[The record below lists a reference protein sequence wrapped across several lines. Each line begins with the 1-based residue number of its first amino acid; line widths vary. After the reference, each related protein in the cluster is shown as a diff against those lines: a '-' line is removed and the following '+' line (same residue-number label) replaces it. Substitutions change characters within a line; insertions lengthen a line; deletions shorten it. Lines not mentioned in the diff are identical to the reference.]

1 MYLDVVPPVITV
13 SGSPGMIWPP
23 NHQYHTFE
31 ISDFVASVTDGG
43 TPGLSLADVFIVA
56 VTSDEPENGNDDGNT
71 TNDIVIVDCQT
82 VKLRAE
88 RQGNGNGRVYTIT
101 VAAQDQSGNVG
112 TASFQVHVPKNQ
124 SGDFTVDDGPM
135 YEVLSGCSAPNS
147 AAKTLAANSANTE
160 EMESEQAPADF
171 ELAQNYPNPFNPETE
186 IRFQLP
192 QASHVVLKIF
202 NMLGREII
210 TLTDRQ
216 FEAGYH
222 RVRWNGKDGNGNS
235 LASGVYFYQLQASS
249 FTQVRRMSLLR

>member
-1 MYLDVVPPVITV
+1 MYLDVVPPTITI
-13 SGSPGMIWPP
+13 SGSPDMLWPP
-23 NHQYHTFE
+23 NHEYHTFE
-31 ISDFVASVTDGG
+31 ISDFVTSVTDGG
-43 TPGLSLADVFIVA
+43 TPGLSLSDVFVVS
-56 VTSDEPENGNDDGNT
+56 VTSDEPENGNNDGNT
-71 TNDIVIVDCQT
+71 TDDIAIIDCQT
-82 VKLRAE
+82 VQLRAE
-88 RQGNGNGRVYTIT
+88 RIENGNGRVYTIT

-124 SGDFTVDDGPM
+124 SDGFAVDDGPV

-147 AAKTLAANSANTE
+147 AAKAMAANSTNLE
-160 EMESEQAPADF
+160 EVESEQAPANF

-192 QASHVVLKIF
+192 QASHAVLKIF

-222 RVRWNGKDGNGNS
+222 RIRWNGRDRNGNL
-235 LASGVYFYQLQASS
+235 LASGVYFYQLQAGD
-249 FTQVRRMSLLR
+249 FNQVRRMSLLR